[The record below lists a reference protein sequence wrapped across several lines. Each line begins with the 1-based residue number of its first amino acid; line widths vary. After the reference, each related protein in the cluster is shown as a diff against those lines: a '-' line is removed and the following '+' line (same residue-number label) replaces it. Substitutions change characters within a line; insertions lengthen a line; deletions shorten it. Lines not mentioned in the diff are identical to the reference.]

1 MADTRGR
8 ALISRQMSAAAR
20 ISITAPKPAQPRRL
34 SWLDALRGIAALA
47 VVFEHL
53 TLQVL
58 VAVHT
63 AVVQWIDPGEY
74 GVFVFFLIS
83 GYIIPASL
91 ERKGSVRAF
100 WVSRLFRL
108 YPAYLSVI
116 VALVILTPLNLGS
129 LWPMTQHPVTSS
141 LGQLLMMSDLLNT
154 PDVPY
159 TVWTLAYEMVFYL
172 LITALFTAGV
182 HRRSGTFALGFAAAA
197 LGFGGV
203 LPAAAFSS
211 SSLGSRRVALIADVL
226 IICGLALTVACCHL
240 PRLLG
245 AALAAAT
252 GLALVTFN
260 SSSAHYPWEAFTIL
274 ALMFAG
280 TVLYRAEQ
288 GQLPRRQ
295 AAVVVA
301 AVFVLTLAAGLWHLG
316 SATNASPATLAMS
329 QRKWVITLGL
339 AGITFAAG
347 MALRHRNIP
356 AFLTWLGLVSYSV
369 YLFHPV
375 LLGIYANIPWSNGA
389 HSFLVQVAVGAVF
402 LAVLL
407 ACCAA
412 TYRFVEVP
420 AQRLGKR
427 LASWL
432 EARFGPDRVTAPAEN
447 RSSVTA

>member
-1 MADTRGR
+1 
-8 ALISRQMSAAAR
+8 MSDAESTPVVQPAR
-20 ISITAPKPAQPRRL
+20 TRRL
-34 SWLDALRGIAALA
+34 GWLDALRGIAALA

-53 TLQVL
+53 SLQVL
-58 VAVHT
+58 GAVHSV
-63 AVVQWIDPGEY
+63 VVQWIDPGEY
-74 GVFVFFLIS
+74 GVFLFFLIS
-83 GYIIPASL
+83 GYIVPASL
-91 ERKGSVRAF
+91 ERKGSVRSF

-108 YPAYLSVI
+108 YPAYLFAL
-116 VALVILTPLNLGS
+116 VAMVILTPLNLGS
-129 LWPMTQHPVTSS
+129 LWPLNQHPVTSS

-172 LITALFTAGV
+172 LLTALFSAGI
-182 HRRSGTFALGFAAAA
+182 HRRSGTFALGFAVAA

-203 LPAAAFSS
+203 LPAVAFSS
-211 SSLGSRRVALIADVL
+211 SSLGPRRVALIADVL
-226 IICGLALTVACCHL
+226 IISGLALTVTCRRL

-245 AALAAAT
+245 AALAATT
-252 GLALVTFN
+252 GLALATFN

-288 GQLPRRQ
+288 GQLPKWQ
-295 AAVVVA
+295 AAAVVVA
-301 AVFVLTLAAGLWHLG
+301 VFALTIAAGLWHLG
-316 SATNASPATLAMS
+316 STTNASPATVAMF

-347 MALRHRNIP
+347 MALRHRKMP

-375 LLGIYANIPWSNGA
+375 LLGIYANIPWSNNA
-389 HSFLVQVAVGAVF
+389 HSFPVQVAVAAAFV
-402 LAVLL
+402 AVLL

-420 AQRLGKR
+420 AQRLGRR
-427 LASWL
+427 LAGRL
-432 EARFGPDRVTAPAEN
+432 EARFGPDRAPASADD
-447 RSSVTA
+447 RGPVATRMPT

>member
-1 MADTRGR
+1 
-8 ALISRQMSAAAR
+8 MSAVESMPIAAPTSTR
-20 ISITAPKPAQPRRL
+20 PRRL
-34 SWLDALRGIAALA
+34 AWLDALRGIAALA

-53 TLQVL
+53 TFQVL
-58 VAVHT
+58 FAVHT
-63 AVVQWIDPGEY
+63 VVVQWIDPGEY
-74 GVFVFFLIS
+74 GVFVFFLVS
-83 GYIIPASL
+83 GYIVPASL

-108 YPAYLSVI
+108 YPAYLFAI

-129 LWPMTQHPVTSS
+129 LWPLNQHPVTSS

-172 LITALFTAGV
+172 LLTALFTAGV

-197 LGFGGV
+197 LGLGGV
-203 LPAAAFSS
+203 LPAVAFSG
-211 SSLGSRRVALIADVL
+211 SSLGPRRVALIADVL
-226 IICGLALTVACCHL
+226 IICGLALAVTCRRL
-240 PRLLG
+240 PKFLG

-252 GLALVTFN
+252 GLALATFN

-274 ALMFAG
+274 AFMFAG

-288 GQLPRRQ
+288 GQLPKWQ
-295 AAVVVA
+295 AAVVVV
-301 AVFVLTLAAGLWHLG
+301 AVFALTLAAGLWHLG
-316 SATNASPATLAMS
+316 SAANASPATMAMF

-347 MALRHRNIP
+347 MALRHRRIP
-356 AFLTWLGLVSYSV
+356 AFLAWLGLVSYSV

-375 LLGIYANIPWSNGA
+375 LLGVYAKIPWSQRA
-389 HSFLVQVAVGAVF
+389 HSVPVQVAVAAVL

-427 LASWL
+427 LAGWL
-432 EARFGPDRVTAPAEN
+432 EARFGPDRATTPAVD
-447 RSSVTA
+447 RSPVPTCLPQ